1 MMEQVVGEIIKAL
14 MDDEIRGGKSDY
26 IREARWKAEQ
36 LEWHFEDKYPD
47 KLLHAQHPSEE
58 AWMRD
63 YRRHRWQPPTKT
75 STGRVYNFLQ
85 KIQQADDFKIRWETD
100 YTKTGIAE
108 RVGNIDNTLKSYVT
122 SGMPRIPNLETWTFN
137 LFLKTYLQDANSIVV
152 VLPRFDEFVK
162 NPRETPTLDFSRP
175 YPQIIETDDLLY
187 EEEEWVLFEVEEWK
201 DANGHE
207 WCQYMAVTKF
217 GLLLFRQYKEI
228 REIDPFEVYFIA
240 FDFPR
245 LPVIKTGNVIYEEE
259 DGHLIY
265 DSVLAPC
272 LPAWNEVLYRTDD
285 LNILY
290 AVHALPQKW
299 ALKLSPCKTCNG
311 TGEAYN
317 HKHEKVSCGKCSGS
331 GRASTSPFGLLE
343 INIDRVSA
351 INPNPTIP
359 PIPPAGYIERP
370 TDAVKLF
377 QEDIMYKE
385 FQGLKAIGLEILGQI
400 PGNQSGIA
408 KEYDRKEL
416 NTFCFSVC
424 VHLVDVYERV
434 CFHIMGQRYK
444 SLFDSGLM
452 TEEKVMN
459 ALPKVTIP
467 TDFDVL
473 TSSAISTMLSEAR
486 KSAYNPIIVHGLESD
501 YVEKLYGENSPQKY
515 FLKVNNALDPLP
527 FKTTDEKVMLVAQG
541 GCTKRDFVL
550 SANLTSFIMQLT
562 EANPEWVKKSLEEQ
576 RKDVDALADAKL
588 AEINSGL
595 VPLMPEG

>member
-1 MMEQVVGEIIKAL
+1 MDNLVGELLKSL
-14 MDDEIRGGKSDY
+14 LDDQIRNGKTEY
-26 IREARWKAEQ
+26 IREARHKAEQ

-58 AWMRD
+58 EWMKD
-63 YRRHRWQPPTKT
+63 YRRNRWQPPTKV
-75 STGRVYNFLQ
+75 STGRVFNFLQ

-108 RVGNIDNTLKSYVT
+108 KVGNINNTLKNYVT
-122 SGMPRIPNLETWTFN
+122 GGMPRIHNLETWLFN
-137 LFLKTYLQDANSIVV
+137 VFLKTYLQDANAIVAI
-152 VLPRFDEFVK
+152 LPRLDDFIE
-162 NPRETPTLDFSRP
+162 NPSEYPMLDFSKP
-175 YPQIIETDDLLY
+175 FPQTWESEDLIYEDD
-187 EEEEWVLFEVEEWK
+187 EWVIVEVEEWK
-201 DANGHE
+201 DYNGRK
-207 WCQYMAVTKF
+207 WCQYLAITKV
-217 GLLLFRQYKEI
+217 GLFLFRQTKMTHEP
-228 REIDPFEVYFIA
+228 DPFDIYLVP

-245 LPVIKTGNVIYEEE
+245 LPVIKAGSVIYEEE
-259 DGHLIY
+259 EGHLIY

-311 TGEAYN
+311 SGETYN
-317 HKHEKVSCGKCSGS
+317 HKHEKTSCGKCNGS
-331 GRASTSPFGLLE
+331 GRASSSPFGLLE

-400 PGNQSGIA
+400 PSNQSGIA

-424 VHLVDVYERV
+424 VHLSGVYEMV
-434 CFHIMGQRYK
+434 CYHILNQRYK

-473 TSSAISTMLSEAR
+473 TSSAISMMLSEAR
-486 KSAYNPIIVHGLESD
+486 KSGYNPIIVHGLESD
-501 YVEKLYGENSPQKY
+501 YVEKLYGENSPQKI

-527 FKTTDEKVMLVAQG
+527 FRTTEEKVMLVAQG
-541 GCTKRDFVL
+541 GCSKRDFVL
-550 SANLTSFIMQLT
+550 SSNLTSFIMQLS
-562 EANPEWVKKSLEEQ
+562 ENDPMWVKKSLEEQ
-576 RKDVDALADAKL
+576 RKDVDALANEKL

-595 VPLMPEG
+595 VPLMAQG